1 MGTNQANHILIRF
14 GELSTK
20 KKNRRLFVRTLMTS
34 IRKRCIHF
42 PTLQLKDQFDRILLI
57 LNDEPMD
64 PVLQALGDV
73 FGIASYTPVFICES
87 TLEAITQTAFQQ
99 MKDLEPSTFKVE
111 SRRKVKTFP
120 FNSMDV
126 NRAVASLILS
136 QTQHRVDI
144 HHPQISIRV
153 EVGAHETHIGVKTY
167 QGRLG
172 MPVGVGGK
180 ALVLMSGGIDSP
192 VAAYMMMKRGV
203 EIECVHFTTPPFTSE
218 QALQKVKDLIQ
229 QLTRFQAEI
238 PLHIVNFTDVQV
250 EMYRPIDKRYGI
262 TLMRR
267 GFVRIANRIAKE
279 RKALA
284 LVTGDSI
291 GQVASQTIESLG
303 TIEEASSI
311 PVLRPL
317 LTYDKME
324 IIQWAKTLNTYPISI
339 LPYDDCCSLFAVN
352 EPKTKPRVYFTELE
366 EAKCNDLEGLMDKAY
381 QTKDTILIHEKDEA
395 YL

>member
-1 MGTNQANHILIRF
+1 MGNNQANHILIRF

-20 KKNRRLFVRTLMTS
+20 KKNRRLFVRTLISS

-42 PTLQLKDQFDRILLI
+42 PNIQLKDQFDRILLI
-57 LNDEPMD
+57 LNNEPME
-64 PVLQALGDV
+64 PVLEALGDV
-73 FGIASYTPVFICES
+73 FGIASYTPVFMCES
-87 TLEAITQTAFQQ
+87 TLEAIAQTTFEQ

-144 HHPQISIRV
+144 HHPHISIRV

-167 QGRLG
+167 LGRLG

-203 EIECVHFTTPPFTSE
+203 EIECVHFTTPPFTSD
-218 QALQKVKDLIQ
+218 QALQKVKGLIQ

-303 TIEEASSI
+303 TIEEASLI

-366 EAKCNDLEGLMDKAY
+366 EAKCNDLDGLMDQAY
-381 QTKDTILIHEKDEA
+381 QTKETILIHEKDES